1 MCDDD
6 PVSMMFQWIVTAVL
20 INVKSSILYSITGMK
35 IMDILTVGRFIYFFF
50 FLQGNYSHFNL
61 VSFRIAKEFV
71 ESSQILG

>member
-50 FLQGNYSHFNL
+50 FCKATIRILIWL
-61 VSFRIAKEFV
+61 VSELLK
-71 ESSQILG
+71 SL